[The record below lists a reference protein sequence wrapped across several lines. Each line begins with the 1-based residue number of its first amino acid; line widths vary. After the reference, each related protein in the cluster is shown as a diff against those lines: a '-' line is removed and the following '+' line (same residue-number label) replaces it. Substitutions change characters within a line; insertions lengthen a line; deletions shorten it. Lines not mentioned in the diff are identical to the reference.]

1 MSEISEDFDEETADR
16 EDERPVQEATKG
28 IRTFPCS
35 SCAAPL
41 EFDASQAALSCPYC
55 GSLETIPA
63 EQNVQELSYQAYF
76 DQAESAVARECLTS
90 VCNGCGAATTHGLNV
105 VAAECAYCGAPVVL
119 SEKSERRIR
128 PRALLPFS
136 IEEPAARD
144 GFRSWINSRWFAPNA
159 LKSRAREGRIQGV
172 YVPYL
177 TYATDT
183 ESDYT
188 GKRGEDYW
196 DTQHYTTRVN
206 GKTQHR
212 TRRVRKTRWYSARG
226 TVRVDFDDIL
236 ILAARSLQRKYYD
249 KLEPWDLA
257 NLVDYDDRYL
267 SGFQAESYA
276 VSLPAGFEEA
286 KSEMT
291 APIQAAVRR
300 DIGGDRQ
307 RIYSV
312 DTAHH
317 QVTFKHILLP
327 VWLSSYRYKDRLY
340 HVLINARTG
349 EVQGERPW
357 STWKITFLV
366 LAVLAVIAVIALL
379 NSAGR

>member
-1 MSEISEDFDEETADR
+1 M
-16 EDERPVQEATKG
+16 
-28 IRTFPCS
+28 
-35 SCAAPL
+35 
-41 EFDASQAALSCPYC
+41 
-55 GSLETIPA
+55 
-63 EQNVQELSYQAYF
+63 
-76 DQAESAVARECLTS
+76 
-90 VCNGCGAATTHGLNV
+90 
-105 VAAECAYCGAPVVL
+105 
-119 SEKSERRIR
+119 
-128 PRALLPFS
+128 
-136 IEEPAARD
+136 
-144 GFRSWINSRWFAPNA
+144 
-159 LKSRAREGRIQGV
+159 
-172 YVPYL
+172 
-177 TYATDT
+177 
-183 ESDYT
+183 
-188 GKRGEDYW
+188 
-196 DTQHYTTRVN
+196 
-206 GKTQHR
+206 
-212 TRRVRKTRWYSARG
+212 
-226 TVRVDFDDIL
+226 RVDFDDIL

-249 KLEPWDLA
+249 NLEPWDLA